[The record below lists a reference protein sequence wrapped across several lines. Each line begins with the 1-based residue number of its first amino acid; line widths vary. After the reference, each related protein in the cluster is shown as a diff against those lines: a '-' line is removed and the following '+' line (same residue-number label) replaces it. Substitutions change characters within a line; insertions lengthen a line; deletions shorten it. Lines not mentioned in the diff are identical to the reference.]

1 MSTAVTKPIFI
12 DNDLQTIINE
22 MIADYQTRTGK
33 TLQPAQVERLLLD
46 SMAYRES
53 LTRSQIQ
60 GACEQNFVDFAIAPI
75 LDYLGNYVGVKRLS
89 AAFAV
94 TTLRFTLTSLHVAG
108 TIIQGK
114 RVAADDGMIFTT
126 SQNVD
131 FLPSDTYIDVPA
143 ICSTEGALGNGY
155 LTGAIY
161 KLLDPS
167 GFIASV
173 SNTTMSAGGDDE
185 EGDDALRARIKLA
198 PESYSCAGSRGSYKF
213 FALTASQTIVDV
225 LVDSSAPGTVQI
237 YPLVEGGI
245 STPVEILNAVMAIC
259 SDEKVRPLCDT
270 VTVISPTAVTYT
282 LNIGVRVAPGAV
294 VQDVLAAVLSA
305 VQEYTDSQIIGVC
318 IDTLDCID
326 ATLGYWT
333 TIIPTVS
340 QFAKCTS
347 ILTYELT

>member
-1 MSTAVTKPIFI
+1 
-12 DNDLQTIINE
+12 
-22 MIADYQTRTGK
+22 
-33 TLQPAQVERLLLD
+33 
-46 SMAYRES
+46 
-53 LTRSQIQ
+53 
-60 GACEQNFVDFAIAPI
+60 
-75 LDYLGNYVGVKRLS
+75 
-89 AAFAV
+89 
-94 TTLRFTLTSLHVAG
+94 
-108 TIIQGK
+108 
-114 RVAADDGMIFTT
+114 
-126 SQNVD
+126 
-131 FLPSDTYIDVPA
+131 
-143 ICSTEGALGNGY
+143 
-155 LTGAIY
+155 
-161 KLLDPS
+161 
-167 GFIASV
+167 
-173 SNTTMSAGGDDE
+173 MSAGGDDE

-305 VQEYTDSQIIGVC
+305 VQEYTDSQMMKLGTPVYESQIIGVC